1 MLRPD
6 INGLRLAVPLA
17 APVYLLDMG
26 KRRWIPNPTV
36 YNQLFKDWNGIV
48 QDIDTNEIEKGI
60 PIPETAI
67 LFRCIDSPKV
77 FLLDGVAPH
86 QTKRWITSPDVM
98 NRYNFNWDKIQV
110 WNVPLNAITYP
121 DGPNIENPQIQ
132 P

>member
-48 QDIDTNEIEKGI
+48 QDIDTNEIEKGT

-110 WNVPLNAITYP
+110 WNVSLNAITYP